1 MKTLSS
7 NCTTCLKGGAFCVFV
22 AVSVLSSLILSDR
35 DLSSGYL
42 FLYTKRSQAF
52 SPHPCR
58 YIMESIKLP
67 MGTTVVGV
75 TSLEKESVI
84 VEVTAISEPD
94 SQVLEDAVLETKD
107 LDTGKRTVTIQV
119 VDLENEPAEEMFP
132 VSLLDCIMPRML
144 VPVTCTYQLD
154 DGADKEALLGKICE
168 GLRMLMGEY
177 RFLAGAL
184 YEREDG
190 GRPFVKRTASQ
201 ATFDVHIQ
209 DMTITNPAFPSFAEL
224 AAAHFPA
231 SILDDRLLPQPFVP
245 SPNPPAGEGV
255 PAMVLQLNLIRGGL
269 VMGMAIHHLLVD
281 AKGLDALLARWAEH
295 TRAIVDPTRFSP
307 PQPLRSSDVD
317 TAQLELG
324 LDLTPGTVD
333 CRKQAVPSLK
343 YSPKAPP
350 RSDVE
355 APEMAQHIWHI
366 PASKLAALKAS
377 AVPPAEEGTSVQQ
390 QSQWVST
397 NDCITALMWR
407 SIARARLAARGFS
420 DLATDTRPMGL
431 ENSLDVR
438 SAFGSG
444 GRGGTG
450 IPAAYVGN
458 VVMFSK
464 AQMPLNQLVA
474 ADTFRDVALKVRE
487 TIEFYRSWPTV
498 RRAMEWIAAL
508 PRCLDVEWDFGP
520 MWDLD
525 MVTTSWR
532 VLKYYERADF
542 GFGRLMALRWATPVF
557 DGFCFLYPTRST
569 ANPDEGLEIYLGL
582 EKKCMDMLLM
592 DEELRRWAEVRD

>member
-1 MKTLSS
+1 ME
-7 NCTTCLKGGAFCVFV
+7 
-22 AVSVLSSLILSDR
+22 
-35 DLSSGYL
+35 YL
-42 FLYTKRSQAF
+42 N
-52 SPHPCR
+52 
-58 YIMESIKLP
+58 LP
-67 MGTTVVGV
+67 VVPNVIGV
-75 TSLEKESVI
+75 TALEKDSVI
-84 VEVTAISEPD
+84 VEVSAINEPASQTLEGTNLQPEDTARRI
-94 SQVLEDAVLETKD
+94 
-107 LDTGKRTVTIQV
+107 VTIRV
-119 VDLENEPAEEMFP
+119 VDLEHEPAEEVFP

-154 DGADKEALLGKICE
+154 DEADKEAIIGKICE
-168 GLRMLMGEY
+168 GLRILMGEY

-201 ATFDVHIQ
+201 ATFDVHIE
-209 DMTITNPAFPSFAEL
+209 DLTVTNPDFPSFAEL

-231 SILDDRLLPQPFVP
+231 SVLDDRLLPQPFVP
-245 SPNPPAGEGV
+245 SPEPPPGEGV

-269 VMGMAIHHLLVD
+269 VMGVAIHHLLVD
-281 AKGLDALLARWAEH
+281 AKGLDALLGRWAAH
-295 TRAIVDPTRFSP
+295 TRAILDPAHFSP
-307 PQPLRSSDVD
+307 PPALRPSDLD

-324 LDLTPGTVD
+324 LNLTPGAVD

-343 YSPKAPP
+343 YSPKTSSA
-350 RSDVE
+350 SDGGSS
-355 APEMAQHIWHI
+355 EMAQHIWHI

-377 AVPPAEEGTSVQQ
+377 AVTPAGEDASVEQQ
-390 QSQWVST
+390 PQWVST

-407 SIARARLAARGFS
+407 CITRARLAARGFTN
-420 DLATDTRPMGL
+420 LENDTRPLGL

-438 SAFGSG
+438 SAFGGS
-444 GRGGTG
+444 GRGGEG

-474 ADTFRDVALKVRE
+474 AGTFRDVALKVRE
-487 TIEFYRSWPTV
+487 TVEFYRSWPTV

-520 MWDLD
+520 MWDVD

-542 GFGRLMALRWATPVF
+542 GFGGLKALRWATPVF
-557 DGFCFLYPTRST
+557 DGFCFLYPTRATSD
-569 ANPDEGLEIYLGL
+569 PDEGLEIYLGL
-582 EKKCMDMLLM
+582 EKQCMNMLLL
-592 DEELRRWAEVRD
+592 DEELCRWAEVRD